1 MATPTTDYYVEIT
14 ERDDSPDIWPFRK
27 IEITVTASDD
37 EEAET
42 MAERLLAAIRKEWGT
57 EFVAMEL
64 NEVYEV

>member
-1 MATPTTDYYVEIT
+1 MATSQSDWYVEIT
-14 ERDDSPDIWPFRK
+14 EREDSPDIWPFRK
-27 IEITVTASDD
+27 VEITVTAGDD

-42 MAERLLAAIRKEWGT
+42 IAERLLAAIRKEWGT